1 MRKFA
6 VIYISLIII
15 IVLSVVFIVKHEKYN
30 EKWILGKTTEQVVER
45 YGDFIRYVP
54 TRSTDGQIQY
64 YIASYTLKPRK
75 VGFLGTYNGVLFS
88 IKFDKDGIAFEC
100 YKELDGEGG

>member
-30 EKWILGKTTEQVVER
+30 EKWILG
-45 YGDFIRYVP
+45 
-54 TRSTDGQIQY
+54 
-64 YIASYTLKPRK
+64 
-75 VGFLGTYNGVLFS
+75 
-88 IKFDKDGIAFEC
+88 
-100 YKELDGEGG
+100 